1 MSGMEL
7 PAVEIKIWDH
17 IIIDT
22 FATLL
27 FRSDLRFAIEIPN
40 QQCLP
45 SLELIRLER
54 KQQDQSKGENY
65 EPHGLYFYLLLI
77 LIC

>member
-27 FRSDLRFAIEIPN
+27 FRSDLRFAIEIPIVTN
-40 QQCLP
+40 
-45 SLELIRLER
+45 
-54 KQQDQSKGENY
+54 NV
-65 EPHGLYFYLLLI
+65 YLHWN
-77 LIC
+77 